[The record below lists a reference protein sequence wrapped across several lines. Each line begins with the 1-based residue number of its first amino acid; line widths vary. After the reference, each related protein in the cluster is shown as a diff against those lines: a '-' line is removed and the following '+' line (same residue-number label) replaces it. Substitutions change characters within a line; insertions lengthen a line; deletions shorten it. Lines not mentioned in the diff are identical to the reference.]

1 MELRI
6 MGDDCL
12 RVVADHKK
20 DNFIDVRAFGYE
32 AMAIDLFPRFQY
44 IEIRKK
50 QDVVRVFTFLKKSY
64 KKECVFGWWEDAE
77 VILAINN
84 VKHKD

>member
-32 AMAIDLFPRFQY
+32 AMAIDLFSRFQY

-50 QDVVRVFTFLKKSY
+50 QDVVGCLHSLKSLT
-64 KKECVFGWWEDAE
+64 KK
-77 VILAINN
+77 N
-84 VKHKD
+84 VYLGGGKMPK